1 MLVPIKWIQDYV
13 EINGTAEEYGDT
25 MTMIGITL
33 ETVRHFGAEIEK
45 VVVGRIEK
53 IERHPDAD
61 KLVVCQIDIGK
72 EQPVQIVTG
81 ADNIFEGA
89 YVPVVLDGGRVP
101 GPLHG
106 HEKEEGGSIIKA
118 GKLRGVES
126 CGMLCGPQE
135 LGWDDKVAP
144 YISKDGIWILPEA
157 FAPGTDIIDALG
169 LETDVVD
176 LDVTPN
182 RPDWLSMLAIAKETK
197 AAYDKEIK
205 LPDTSV
211 AEKAGGGGMAL
222 PNSIRFSQKKP
233 VSMADFVS
241 VEVKNPKC
249 RRYVARAIT
258 DVKIEQSPWWMQ
270 HRLMLAGMR
279 PINNIVDI
287 ANFVM
292 LEYGQPMHTFDAENI
307 AGKKI
312 IVDVSKEGDMITTLD
327 GKERKLPT
335 GTLMIND
342 GEKAVGI
349 AGIMGGLNSE
359 IEDTTKTI
367 VLESANFDADSIR
380 TSSKEIALRT
390 EASNRYARG
399 IDPNICREA
408 ADRFC
413 HLVEQ
418 LDAGKVVPGA
428 IDIYPEESEA
438 ISCRVRVS
446 RMNSLN
452 GIEISKAQM
461 VKYLEALDMKVEDTD
476 DEDVMLV
483 TPPTVRLDMKEEI
496 DYAEEIARM
505 YGYDNI
511 PMTLPKMNTQATVT
525 RSWQIREIA
534 RSVMNSLGANE
545 IQTYSFVSPKSVDM
559 LRLEDD
565 IWEKNFLQL
574 LNPLGEETSV
584 MRTML
589 MPQMLETMGRNFSRN
604 VEKVCAFEIGNTFL
618 PSLKD
623 ENELPSEELSMS
635 IGAYGAEEDFFAMKG
650 RVVSLLSM
658 LGIDKV
664 VFTAESEYGAFHPG
678 RCARIEIEDRSGMM
692 ELGIMGEV
700 HPEVAEKFGI
710 GARAYVCELN
720 FEYIIARANIEK
732 VYKPLPKFPAV
743 ARDIALMVEED
754 VQVGRLEAIIR
765 AAGSSLVEKVEL
777 FDVYRGKQ
785 VGEGKKSLAFNILY
799 RDRNKTLTDEDVQ
812 KVHERILLELREK
825 ANAVLREI

>member
-1 MLVPIKWIQDYV
+1 
-13 EINGTAEEYGDT
+13 
-25 MTMIGITL
+25 
-33 ETVRHFGAEIEK
+33 
-45 VVVGRIEK
+45 
-53 IERHPDAD
+53 
-61 KLVVCQIDIGK
+61 
-72 EQPVQIVTG
+72 
-81 ADNIFEGA
+81 
-89 YVPVVLDGGRVP
+89 
-101 GPLHG
+101 
-106 HEKEEGGSIIKA
+106 
-118 GKLRGVES
+118 
-126 CGMLCGPQE
+126 
-135 LGWDDKVAP
+135 
-144 YISKDGIWILPEA
+144 
-157 FAPGTDIIDALG
+157 
-169 LETDVVD
+169 
-176 LDVTPN
+176 
-182 RPDWLSMLAIAKETK
+182 
-197 AAYDKEIK
+197 
-205 LPDTSV
+205 
-211 AEKAGGGGMAL
+211 
-222 PNSIRFSQKKP
+222 
-233 VSMADFVS
+233 
-241 VEVKNPKC
+241 
-249 RRYVARAIT
+249 
-258 DVKIEQSPWWMQ
+258 
-270 HRLMLAGMR
+270 
-279 PINNIVDI
+279 
-287 ANFVM
+287 
-292 LEYGQPMHTFDAENI
+292 
-307 AGKKI
+307 
-312 IVDVSKEGDMITTLD
+312 MITTLD

-438 ISCRVRVS
+438 ISCRVRIS

-700 HPEVAEKFGI
+700 
-710 GARAYVCELN
+710 
-720 FEYIIARANIEK
+720 
-732 VYKPLPKFPAV
+732 
-743 ARDIALMVEED
+743 
-754 VQVGRLEAIIR
+754 QIR
-765 AAGSSLVEKVEL
+765 HRS
-777 FDVYRGKQ
+777 
-785 VGEGKKSLAFNILY
+785 KSLC
-799 RDRNKTLTDEDVQ
+799 V
-812 KVHERILLELREK
+812 
-825 ANAVLREI
+825 